1 MRLRIEGLH
10 LAYPGEPALV
20 ADWSAVIGP
29 GVTELHGDTGSG
41 KTSLLRVLAG
51 ELAAKGRLTLGDAA
65 LGDAP
70 DAYRRQVFYVDP
82 TTDRFHAITGRDC
95 QAALGADDSGFDA
108 ARCDALVQGF
118 GLEPHID
125 KPLYM
130 LSTGSRRKV
139 WLAAALASGRALT
152 LLDEPTAALDSG
164 SVRCL
169 WQALADIA
177 ARRDRVVVV
186 ASSERIEGL
195 PLAASFVLPL

>member
-1 MRLRIEGLH
+1 MVLRIEGLH
-10 LAYPGEPALV
+10 LAHPGAPPLV
-20 ADWSAVIGP
+20 TNWSTVIGP
-29 GVTELHGDTGSG
+29 GVSELHGDTGSG
-41 KTSLLRVLAG
+41 KTSLLRALAG
-51 ELAAKGRLTLGDAA
+51 ELPAQGRLTLGDAA
-65 LGDAP
+65 LADAP
-70 DAYRRQVFYVDP
+70 DNYRRQVFYVDP
-82 TTDRFHAITGRDC
+82 MTDRFHAVTGRDC
-95 QAALGADDSGFDA
+95 VAALRAGDGGFDA
-108 ARCDALVQGF
+108 ARCDELVQGF

-177 ARRDRVVVV
+177 VRRERAVLV

>member
-1 MRLRIEGLH
+1 MPLRIEGLR
-10 LAYPGEPALV
+10 LAYPDAPALV
-20 ADWSAVIGP
+20 ADWSAQIGP

-51 ELAAKGRLTLGDAA
+51 EAPAQGRLTLGDVA
-65 LGDAP
+65 LDQAP
-70 DAYRRQVFYVDP
+70 QDYRRQVFYVDP
-82 TTDRFHAITGRDC
+82 LTDRFHAVTGHDC
-95 QAALGADDSGFDA
+95 IAMLRAGDAGFDA

-118 GLEPHID
+118 GLEPHLH
-125 KPLYM
+125 KALYM

-152 LLDEPTAALDSG
+152 LLDEPTAALDNG

-177 ARRDRVVVV
+177 AARQRAVVV
-186 ASSERIEGL
+186 ASSERLEGL
-195 PLAASFVLPL
+195 ALAASFVLPL

>member
-10 LAYPGEPALV
+10 LAYPGEPPLV

-51 ELAAKGRLTLGDAA
+51 ELAAKGRLTLGDATL
-65 LGDAP
+65 LGSP
-70 DAYRRQVFYVDP
+70 GYRSQVFYVDP
-82 TTDRFHAITGRDC
+82 TTEAFHAVTGHAC
-95 QAALGADDSGFDA
+95 IAALRADDAGFDA

-118 GLEPHID
+118 GLEPHMA

-152 LLDEPTAALDSG
+152 LLDEPAAALDSG

-169 WQALADIA
+169 WQALADMA
-177 ARRDRVVVV
+177 ARRERAVVV

-195 PLAASFVLPL
+195 PLAASFLLPL